1 MLASHDTS
9 FLVVMAVLD
18 AVVGSSASVDSVH
31 RRLGVLP
38 HPLSP
43 TSVLTTKIA
52 SEVIVLQNDTRH
64 LIRGKKFTVFYVS
77 IKYILKYPLYSLY
90 FYVCKVKRHN
100 DRLLC

>member
-1 MLASHDTS
+1 MLWRDPQHLEIVFTEDRE
-9 FLVVMAVLD
+9 LCLI
-18 AVVGSSASVDSVH
+18 
-31 RRLGVLP
+31 
-38 HPLSP
+38 LSP
-43 TSVLTTKIA
+43 TSALTTKIA
-52 SEVIVLQNDTRH
+52 SKAIVLQSDMRY